1 MPGILFVRPKNIVRN
16 RPQNFC
22 EKIPEI
28 FFYFGKKYYIC
39 DEIKTPIKMLYKN
52 TIEQLTRTL
61 GYPELGEAFQ
71 GHPDDP
77 TILEEYYL

>member
-1 MPGILFVRPKNIVRN
+1 
-16 RPQNFC
+16 
-22 EKIPEI
+22 
-28 FFYFGKKYYIC
+28 
-39 DEIKTPIKMLYKN
+39 MLYKN

-77 TILEEYYL
+77 TILEEYYLWDSPDFATVRAFLINRISRKWVLDSNVLTIYKEFGAPQKI